1 MQEPQEMQ
9 ILSLGQEDPLEKDME
24 THSNIS
30 AWRIPWTQEPRGLQ
44 TIGLKRVKHDWS
56 DLACVHSTD
65 ELNM

>member
-44 TIGLKRVKHDWS
+44 TRGLKRVKHD
-56 DLACVHSTD
+56 
-65 ELNM
+65 